1 MPPENGE
8 EVKCNPRSNNHQ
20 VSAKEVVVHE
30 LSSKPT
36 DFWKRWSK
44 TAKVMRLQVEIV
56 LEIYLIL
63 THFLPIFSL
72 KPNCQHC
79 ENMKVRPPSS
89 PPEENKLRF
98 VCMADTHSLTSHLKV

>member
-1 MPPENGE
+1 MPPGNGE

-63 THFLPIFSL
+63 THFYRTQVSL
-72 KPNCQHC
+72 
-79 ENMKVRPPSS
+79 VRSMGLDVS
-89 PPEENKLRF
+89 N
-98 VCMADTHSLTSHLKV
+98 SLSHLCKLN